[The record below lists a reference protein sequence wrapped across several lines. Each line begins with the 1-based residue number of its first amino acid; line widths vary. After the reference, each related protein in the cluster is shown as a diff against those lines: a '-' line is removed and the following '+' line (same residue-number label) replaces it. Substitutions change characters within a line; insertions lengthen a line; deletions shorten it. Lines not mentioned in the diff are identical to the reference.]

1 MSSLTLVIAGTFV
14 MTTQIS
20 SAIWLLVSAHRLTE
34 QAESHL
40 KKSKLVEINLK
51 TFGSFGLFGKV
62 PRNGSIIA
70 MFLIPD
76 LFERRGLI
84 DARELSN
91 MPTSL
96 RNRLIL
102 PWIVS
107 IISSVAFFSFP
118 YIGKTLS

>member
-1 MSSLTLVIAGTFV
+1 MGSLTLVVAGTFV

-20 SAIWLLVSAHRLTE
+20 SAIWLIVSAHKLTE

-40 KKSKLVEINLK
+40 KTSKLVEINLK
-51 TFGSFGLFGKV
+51 TFGSFGLFGKI
-62 PRNGSIIA
+62 PRNGSIIV
-70 MFLIPD
+70 MFLAPD

-84 DARELSN
+84 DARELST

-96 RNRLIL
+96 RNKLIL

-107 IISSVAFFSFP
+107 IISSLAFFFVP
-118 YIGKTLS
+118 IYGQNI